1 MKAARI
7 YYFWEQMSKR
17 AQIEDGFRKYI
28 PQEFVPYVVD
38 LLFSAKVQFK
48 VSRSRK
54 TKLGDYRPPHG
65 DRTAHV
71 ITVNHDLN
79 PYAFLITTLHEFAHM
94 NTYLKFGN
102 KVKAHGFEWK
112 AEFRTLLIPLLD
124 SSSIPDDIKKAL
136 AKSIFNLKAS
146 SCTDANLFRTLK
158 QYNKNAATTVLVE
171 EIAIEQ
177 RFVLQDKLFERG
189 FKRRSRYLCKDV
201 STGRMYLINGL
212 AEVEP
217 VKQKE

>member
-1 MKAARI
+1 
-7 YYFWEQMSKR
+7 MSKR
-17 AQIEDGFRKYI
+17 LQIEEGFKKYI
-28 PQEFVPYVVD
+28 PLEFIPYVVD

-54 TKLGDYRPPHG
+54 TKLGDYRAPHG
-65 DRTAHV
+65 ERTAHV

-94 NTYLKFGN
+94 NTYIKFGL
-102 KVKAHGFEWK
+102 KAKAHGLEWK

-124 SSSIPDDIKKAL
+124 STSIPDDIKKAL
-136 AKSIFNLKAS
+136 SKSIFNLKAS
-146 SCTDANLFRTLK
+146 SCTDAHLFRTLK

-171 EIAIEQ
+171 EIAVEQ
-177 RFVLQDKLFERG
+177 QFILQDKLFQRG

-201 STGRMYLINGL
+201 STGKMYLINGL

-217 VKQKE
+217 VNKE